1 MATSYLARW
10 LQAALHDGCKLP
22 CTMATS
28 LLARRLQAGLRSPLK
43 PALSVSHW
51 EGCLPRG
58 GKGVFLGAGRV
69 SSSVQEGCLPRGGK
83 GVFPEAGRVS
93 SPRQEE
99 CLPRGRK
106 GVSPGA
112 VVGRMIIRP
121 YEDPG
126 ERVAYKKGT
135 HKGCPYEAVQ
145 MQGVHRR
152 CTTLRSLTSP
162 GSASAYCSAPSDLMG
177 SGTNNASCRRY
188 ASCPSSH

>member
-1 MATSYLARW
+1 MIRRLQACLHDGYKLPCTVSTSMLARW
-10 LQAALHDGCKLP
+10 LQATLHGACKQA
-22 CTMATS
+22 CTVSTS
-28 LLARRLQAGLRSPLK
+28 MLARWLQACLRASLK

-58 GKGVFLGAGRV
+58 GEGV
-69 SSSVQEGCLPRGGK
+69 S
-83 GVFPEAGRVS
+83 PEAGRVS
-93 SPRQEE
+93 SPRREG
-99 CLPRGRK
+99 CLPRGGK
-106 GVSPGA
+106 SVFPGA

-145 MQGVHRR
+145 MQGVRSR
-152 CTTLRSLTSP
+152 CAALRSLTSP
-162 GSASAYCSAPSDLMG
+162 GSASAYCSAPSDPMG